1 MYINNYY
8 YYSIITHMKNTILS
22 YNSTSFNPCYIKN
35 GLLEDDI
42 FINNYIVTE
51 HDLFDVFKYLNNFVI
66 NSEEYISELVNNI
79 SFINDEFDNYNNN
92 DDIYKLHE
100 TIDNT
105 IIQLKKITIN
115 NILFE
120 DMNIIKGEF
129 YSITSN
135 LLHEIADYVIKY
147 NIHWP
152 ICFTIENAFSKI
164 EMEEKNKKIDEI
176 TLQISCPEYY

>member
-1 MYINNYY
+1 MNIGYHYTQDILTKNV
-8 YYSIITHMKNTILS
+8 YSKN
-22 YNSTSFNPCYIKN
+22 
-35 GLLEDDI
+35 
-42 FINNYIVTE
+42 V
-51 HDLFDVFKYLNNFVI
+51 
-66 NSEEYISELVNNI
+66 
-79 SFINDEFDNYNNN
+79 
-92 DDIYKLHE
+92 
-100 TIDNT
+100 
-105 IIQLKKITIN
+105 
-115 NILFE
+115 
-120 DMNIIKGEF
+120 NIIKGEF